1 MKILF
6 IGKTMNYYIGDGI
19 NIRKADN
26 TTGKVEIDV
35 LDWKGN
41 QLLTDFPDDFTPVH
55 EKQTE
60 QYVEFKSE
68 LSTAPEVKKEIIG
81 SPVKDKFKPQIKPKS
96 KSKSKRKK
104 GGAK

>member
-19 NIRKADN
+19 NIRKSDN

-35 LDWKGN
+35 PDWKGN
-41 QLLTDFPDDFTPVH
+41 QLMADFPDDFTPVA

-60 QYVEFKSE
+60 KYLEFKSE
-68 LSTAPEVKKEIIG
+68 LSPVPEVKKEIIG
-81 SPVKDKFKPQIKPKS
+81 SPEDKSKPQIKPKH
-96 KSKSKRKK
+96 KIRKK
-104 GGAK
+104 GGKK